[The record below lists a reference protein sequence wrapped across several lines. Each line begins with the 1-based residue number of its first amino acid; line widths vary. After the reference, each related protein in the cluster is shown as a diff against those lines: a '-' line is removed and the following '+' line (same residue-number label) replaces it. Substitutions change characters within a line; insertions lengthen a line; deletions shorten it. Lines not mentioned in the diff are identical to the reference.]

1 MNLLK
6 QWNKVH
12 RVCCLL
18 LIGVTMLSVSS
29 CNNNEDVF
37 DKHFVHS
44 VYIWLKNPNNQEDRK
59 QFEVALDKFLKTS
72 KYAKTNFVGTPAG
85 TDREVVDNTYTY
97 NIVVTFSSKE
107 EQDLY
112 QKEDAHLLF
121 IEEASSL
128 WNKVQI
134 YDAVGLD

>member
-1 MNLLK
+1 MNKLIY
-6 QWNKVH
+6 
-12 RVCCLL
+12 L
-18 LIGVTMLSVSS
+18 LIISIFIFSASS
-29 CNNNEDVF
+29 CKNRDDVF

-44 VYIWLKNPNNQEDRK
+44 VYIWLKNPDNKEDRK
-59 QFEVALDKFLKTS
+59 KFEVALDKFLKTS
-72 KYAKTNFVGTPAG
+72 KYAKTNFVGIPAG

-97 NIVVTFSSKE
+97 AIIVTFSSKE

-134 YDAVGLD
+134 YDTIKVE